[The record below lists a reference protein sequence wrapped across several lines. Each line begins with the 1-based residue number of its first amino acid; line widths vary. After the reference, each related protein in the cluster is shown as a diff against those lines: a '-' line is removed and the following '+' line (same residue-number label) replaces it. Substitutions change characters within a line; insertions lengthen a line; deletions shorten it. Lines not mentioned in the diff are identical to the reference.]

1 MNELRVFNNPCTE
14 LPTAYQKDP
23 DAWLGYFYILEYGRW
38 VKIGSTKNP
47 IERYSSLKRTA
58 EKYGSATLG
67 RIGISKPH
75 TNYKESEQIL
85 HKRFYQYR
93 ISGSELF
100 DVSFDTI
107 LSELSHVSLLY
118 KDETQKLEAETDA
131 FTEFAKDMVLN
142 GPRNCSTD
150 VFKNSELDISVRVI
164 HNEDG
169 SISINAEDVA
179 LGFGWFKLEKKNGK
193 EYQSIR
199 WDRIN
204 GFSAE
209 CGFDHKWSKTD
220 YIPEPL
226 FYRLGMKANNE
237 RAEKFQ
243 NWLSFEVLPAIR
255 KTGSYSVNQNQKP
268 QPQPQSNLEQTLANA
283 LLAAQHIISYRDQ
296 QLAELQGLIPA
307 GSQPVQIKEPEQ
319 LVQIQELEPPKE
331 PDPPKEPEPPEPA
344 AEPKRTYRQR
354 SILATCTQ
362 ICVKEQILDIAA
374 MNVARQLHCSQN
386 EAIGLI
392 VRYWMWNVKVMDSN
406 GNVPYTS
413 REEVADV
420 LIRGKCDAYT
430 AEEAVDAL
438 ISTKL
443 ISKENGMLQ
452 AADWMRWQ
460 GMITNAEKLRVQN
473 NRRQREYRRR
483 QKDKST
489 MEA

>member
-1 MNELRVFNNPCTE
+1 MNGAVT
-14 LPTAYQKDP
+14 
-23 DAWLGYFYILEYGRW
+23 
-38 VKIGSTKNP
+38 
-47 IERYSSLKRTA
+47 
-58 EKYGSATLG
+58 
-67 RIGISKPH
+67 
-75 TNYKESEQIL
+75 
-85 HKRFYQYR
+85 
-93 ISGSELF
+93 
-100 DVSFDTI
+100 
-107 LSELSHVSLLY
+107 
-118 KDETQKLEAETDA
+118 
-131 FTEFAKDMVLN
+131 
-142 GPRNCSTD
+142 
-150 VFKNSELDISVRVI
+150 VFKNQEFGQIRSLMIEGEPWFV
-164 HNEDG
+164 G
-169 SISINAEDVA
+169 KDVA
-179 LGFGWFKLEKKNGK
+179 QALGYSNTADAVKKHVVGEDKQHFNLRNLQTLKMSNYGATIINESGLYSLILSSKLPAAQKFK
-193 EYQSIR
+193 R
-199 WDRIN
+199 WVTN
-204 GFSAE
+204 
-209 CGFDHKWSKTD
+209 
-220 YIPEPL
+220 
-226 FYRLGMKANNE
+226 
-237 RAEKFQ
+237 
-243 NWLSFEVLPAIR
+243 EVLPAIR
-255 KTGSYSVNQNQKP
+255 KTGSYSVNQK
-268 QPQPQSNLEQTLANA
+268 PQSNLEQTLANA

>member
-1 MNELRVFNNPCTE
+1 MTGAVT
-14 LPTAYQKDP
+14 
-23 DAWLGYFYILEYGRW
+23 
-38 VKIGSTKNP
+38 
-47 IERYSSLKRTA
+47 
-58 EKYGSATLG
+58 
-67 RIGISKPH
+67 
-75 TNYKESEQIL
+75 
-85 HKRFYQYR
+85 
-93 ISGSELF
+93 
-100 DVSFDTI
+100 
-107 LSELSHVSLLY
+107 
-118 KDETQKLEAETDA
+118 
-131 FTEFAKDMVLN
+131 
-142 GPRNCSTD
+142 
-150 VFKNSELDISVRVI
+150 VFKNQEFGQIRSLMIKGEPWFVGKDV
-164 HNEDG
+164 
-169 SISINAEDVA
+169 AVA
-179 LGFGWFKLEKKNGK
+179 LGYVKSENAVRAHVDDDDKTTTLIQGINSNYKNKAVIINESGLYSLILSSKLPAAQKFK
-193 EYQSIR
+193 R
-199 WDRIN
+199 WVT
-204 GFSAE
+204 S
-209 CGFDHKWSKTD
+209 
-220 YIPEPL
+220 
-226 FYRLGMKANNE
+226 
-237 RAEKFQ
+237 
-243 NWLSFEVLPAIR
+243 EVLPAIR

-483 QKDKST
+483 QKNKST

>member
-1 MNELRVFNNPCTE
+1 MNGAVT
-14 LPTAYQKDP
+14 
-23 DAWLGYFYILEYGRW
+23 
-38 VKIGSTKNP
+38 
-47 IERYSSLKRTA
+47 
-58 EKYGSATLG
+58 
-67 RIGISKPH
+67 
-75 TNYKESEQIL
+75 
-85 HKRFYQYR
+85 
-93 ISGSELF
+93 
-100 DVSFDTI
+100 
-107 LSELSHVSLLY
+107 
-118 KDETQKLEAETDA
+118 
-131 FTEFAKDMVLN
+131 
-142 GPRNCSTD
+142 
-150 VFKNSELDISVRVI
+150 VFKNQEFGQIRSLMIEGEPWFV
-164 HNEDG
+164 G
-169 SISINAEDVA
+169 KDVA
-179 LGFGWFKLEKKNGK
+179 QALGYSNTADAVKKHVVGEDKQHFNLRNLQTLKMYNYGATIINESGLYSLILSSKLPAAQKFK
-193 EYQSIR
+193 R
-199 WDRIN
+199 WVTN
-204 GFSAE
+204 
-209 CGFDHKWSKTD
+209 
-220 YIPEPL
+220 
-226 FYRLGMKANNE
+226 
-237 RAEKFQ
+237 
-243 NWLSFEVLPAIR
+243 EVLPAIR
-255 KTGSYSVNQNQKP
+255 KTGSYSVNQNQK
-268 QPQPQSNLEQTLANA
+268 PQSNLEQTLANA

-296 QLAELQGLIPA
+296 QLAELQGLIPE

-331 PDPPKEPEPPEPA
+331 PDPPKQPEPPEPA
-344 AEPKRTYRQR
+344 AEAKRTYRQR

-406 GNVPYTS
+406 GNVPHTS

-483 QKDKST
+483 QKDKNT

>member
-1 MNELRVFNNPCTE
+1 MNGAVT
-14 LPTAYQKDP
+14 
-23 DAWLGYFYILEYGRW
+23 
-38 VKIGSTKNP
+38 
-47 IERYSSLKRTA
+47 
-58 EKYGSATLG
+58 
-67 RIGISKPH
+67 
-75 TNYKESEQIL
+75 
-85 HKRFYQYR
+85 
-93 ISGSELF
+93 
-100 DVSFDTI
+100 
-107 LSELSHVSLLY
+107 
-118 KDETQKLEAETDA
+118 
-131 FTEFAKDMVLN
+131 
-142 GPRNCSTD
+142 
-150 VFKNSELDISVRVI
+150 VFKNQEFGQIRSLMIEGEPWFV
-164 HNEDG
+164 G
-169 SISINAEDVA
+169 KDVA
-179 LGFGWFKLEKKNGK
+179 QALGYSNTADAVKKHVVGEDKQHFNLRNLQTLKMSNYGATIINESGLYSLILSSKLPAAQKFK
-193 EYQSIR
+193 R
-199 WDRIN
+199 WVT
-204 GFSAE
+204 S
-209 CGFDHKWSKTD
+209 
-220 YIPEPL
+220 
-226 FYRLGMKANNE
+226 
-237 RAEKFQ
+237 
-243 NWLSFEVLPAIR
+243 EVLPAIR
-255 KTGSYSVNQNQKP
+255 KTGSYSVNQK
-268 QPQPQSNLEQTLANA
+268 PQSNLEQTLANA

-319 LVQIQELEPPKE
+319 LVQIQEPEPQKE
-331 PDPPKEPEPPEPA
+331 PDPPKEPEPA

>member
-1 MNELRVFNNPCTE
+1 MNGAVT
-14 LPTAYQKDP
+14 
-23 DAWLGYFYILEYGRW
+23 
-38 VKIGSTKNP
+38 
-47 IERYSSLKRTA
+47 
-58 EKYGSATLG
+58 
-67 RIGISKPH
+67 
-75 TNYKESEQIL
+75 
-85 HKRFYQYR
+85 
-93 ISGSELF
+93 
-100 DVSFDTI
+100 
-107 LSELSHVSLLY
+107 
-118 KDETQKLEAETDA
+118 
-131 FTEFAKDMVLN
+131 
-142 GPRNCSTD
+142 
-150 VFKNSELDISVRVI
+150 VFKNQEFGQIRSLMIGDEPWFVGIDVASTLGYGNTRDALSRHV
-164 HNEDG
+164 D
-169 SISINAEDVA
+169 AEDKRLVKFGEIPTLNTA
-179 LGFGWFKLEKKNGK
+179 SPRGF
-193 EYQSIR
+193 YI
-199 WDRIN
+199 IN
-204 GFSAE
+204 ESGLYSLILFSR
-209 CGFDHKWSKTD
+209 
-220 YIPEPL
+220 IPEAQK
-226 FYRLGMKANNE
+226 YKRWVTN
-237 RAEKFQ
+237 
-243 NWLSFEVLPAIR
+243 EVLPAIR

-406 GNVPYTS
+406 GNVPHTS

-483 QKDKST
+483 QKDKNT

>member
-1 MNELRVFNNPCTE
+1 MLLIAGSCIRIETAGGRQNMTIINE
-14 LPTAYQKDP
+14 
-23 DAWLGYFYILEYGRW
+23 
-38 VKIGSTKNP
+38 
-47 IERYSSLKRTA
+47 
-58 EKYGSATLG
+58 
-67 RIGISKPH
+67 
-75 TNYKESEQIL
+75 
-85 HKRFYQYR
+85 
-93 ISGSELF
+93 SGLY
-100 DVSFDTI
+100 
-107 LSELSHVSLLY
+107 SLLFQMQP
-118 KDETQKLEAETDA
+118 QKASGVSQNDLLVDA
-131 FTEFAKDMVLN
+131 RIEKLKK
-142 GPRNCSTD
+142 
-150 VFKNSELDISVRVI
+150 FKHWVT
-164 HNEDG
+164 
-169 SISINAEDVA
+169 A
-179 LGFGWFKLEKKNGK
+179 
-193 EYQSIR
+193 
-199 WDRIN
+199 
-204 GFSAE
+204 
-209 CGFDHKWSKTD
+209 
-220 YIPEPL
+220 
-226 FYRLGMKANNE
+226 
-237 RAEKFQ
+237 
-243 NWLSFEVLPAIR
+243 EVLPAIR
-255 KTGSYSVNQNQKP
+255 KTGSYSVNQKP

-319 LVQIQELEPPKE
+319 PVQIQESE
-331 PDPPKEPEPPEPA
+331 PPKEPEPPEPA

-354 SILATCTQ
+354 SITAPCTQ

-443 ISKENGMLQ
+443 IKEENGMLQ

>member
-1 MNELRVFNNPCTE
+1 MNGAVT
-14 LPTAYQKDP
+14 
-23 DAWLGYFYILEYGRW
+23 
-38 VKIGSTKNP
+38 
-47 IERYSSLKRTA
+47 
-58 EKYGSATLG
+58 
-67 RIGISKPH
+67 
-75 TNYKESEQIL
+75 
-85 HKRFYQYR
+85 
-93 ISGSELF
+93 
-100 DVSFDTI
+100 
-107 LSELSHVSLLY
+107 
-118 KDETQKLEAETDA
+118 
-131 FTEFAKDMVLN
+131 
-142 GPRNCSTD
+142 
-150 VFKNSELDISVRVI
+150 VFKNQEFGQIRSLMI
-164 HNEDG
+164 EDEPWFVG
-169 SISINAEDVA
+169 KDVA
-179 LGFGWFKLEKKNGK
+179 EILGYANASKALADHVDDEDKLNNASLSSLGQRGGWLINESGLYSLVLSSKLPDARRFK
-193 EYQSIR
+193 R
-199 WDRIN
+199 WVTN
-204 GFSAE
+204 
-209 CGFDHKWSKTD
+209 
-220 YIPEPL
+220 
-226 FYRLGMKANNE
+226 
-237 RAEKFQ
+237 
-243 NWLSFEVLPAIR
+243 EVLPAIR
-255 KTGSYSVNQNQKP
+255 KTGSYSVNQK
-268 QPQPQSNLEQTLANA
+268 PQSNLEQTLANA

-307 GSQPVQIKEPEQ
+307 GSQPVQIKESEQ
-319 LVQIQELEPPKE
+319 PVQIQEPEPQKE

-406 GNVPYTS
+406 GNVPHTS

>member
-1 MNELRVFNNPCTE
+1 MNGAVT
-14 LPTAYQKDP
+14 
-23 DAWLGYFYILEYGRW
+23 
-38 VKIGSTKNP
+38 
-47 IERYSSLKRTA
+47 
-58 EKYGSATLG
+58 
-67 RIGISKPH
+67 
-75 TNYKESEQIL
+75 
-85 HKRFYQYR
+85 
-93 ISGSELF
+93 
-100 DVSFDTI
+100 
-107 LSELSHVSLLY
+107 
-118 KDETQKLEAETDA
+118 
-131 FTEFAKDMVLN
+131 
-142 GPRNCSTD
+142 
-150 VFKNSELDISVRVI
+150 VFKNQEFGQIRSLMIKGEPWFV
-164 HNEDG
+164 G
-169 SISINAEDVA
+169 KDVA
-179 LGFGWFKLEKKNGK
+179 EILGYTNASKALADHVDDEDKLNNASLSSLGQRGGWLINESGLYSLVLSSKLPDARKFK
-193 EYQSIR
+193 R
-199 WDRIN
+199 WVTN
-204 GFSAE
+204 
-209 CGFDHKWSKTD
+209 
-220 YIPEPL
+220 
-226 FYRLGMKANNE
+226 
-237 RAEKFQ
+237 
-243 NWLSFEVLPAIR
+243 EVLPAIR
-255 KTGSYSVNQNQKP
+255 KTGSYSVNQNQK
-268 QPQPQSNLEQTLANA
+268 PQSNLEQTLANA

-331 PDPPKEPEPPEPA
+331 PDPPKQPEPPEPA
-344 AEPKRTYRQR
+344 AEAKRTYRQR

-406 GNVPYTS
+406 GNVPHTS

-483 QKDKST
+483 QKDKNT

>member
-1 MNELRVFNNPCTE
+1 MNGAVT
-14 LPTAYQKDP
+14 
-23 DAWLGYFYILEYGRW
+23 
-38 VKIGSTKNP
+38 
-47 IERYSSLKRTA
+47 
-58 EKYGSATLG
+58 
-67 RIGISKPH
+67 
-75 TNYKESEQIL
+75 
-85 HKRFYQYR
+85 
-93 ISGSELF
+93 
-100 DVSFDTI
+100 
-107 LSELSHVSLLY
+107 
-118 KDETQKLEAETDA
+118 
-131 FTEFAKDMVLN
+131 
-142 GPRNCSTD
+142 
-150 VFKNSELDISVRVI
+150 VFKNQEFGQIRSLMIEDEPWFVGKDVCEIFGDTNYRRSLMNVDDCDKCTSQIKTAGGRQNMTI
-164 HNEDG
+164 INESGLYTLLFQMQPQKAKGVSQNVHPSNKQIEKLPKGMSQNDLLADAR
-169 SISINAEDVA
+169 IEK
-179 LGFGWFKLEKKNGK
+179 LKKFKH
-193 EYQSIR
+193 
-199 WDRIN
+199 WVT
-204 GFSAE
+204 A
-209 CGFDHKWSKTD
+209 
-220 YIPEPL
+220 
-226 FYRLGMKANNE
+226 
-237 RAEKFQ
+237 
-243 NWLSFEVLPAIR
+243 EVLPAIR

-483 QKDKST
+483 QKNKST

>member
-1 MNELRVFNNPCTE
+1 MNGAVT
-14 LPTAYQKDP
+14 
-23 DAWLGYFYILEYGRW
+23 
-38 VKIGSTKNP
+38 
-47 IERYSSLKRTA
+47 
-58 EKYGSATLG
+58 
-67 RIGISKPH
+67 
-75 TNYKESEQIL
+75 
-85 HKRFYQYR
+85 
-93 ISGSELF
+93 
-100 DVSFDTI
+100 
-107 LSELSHVSLLY
+107 
-118 KDETQKLEAETDA
+118 
-131 FTEFAKDMVLN
+131 
-142 GPRNCSTD
+142 
-150 VFKNSELDISVRVI
+150 VFKNQEFGQIRSLMIEGEPWFV
-164 HNEDG
+164 G
-169 SISINAEDVA
+169 KDVA
-179 LGFGWFKLEKKNGK
+179 QALGYSNTADAVKKHVVGEDKQHFNLRNLQTLKMSNYGATIINESGLYSLILSSKLPAAQKFK
-193 EYQSIR
+193 R
-199 WDRIN
+199 WVTN
-204 GFSAE
+204 
-209 CGFDHKWSKTD
+209 
-220 YIPEPL
+220 
-226 FYRLGMKANNE
+226 
-237 RAEKFQ
+237 
-243 NWLSFEVLPAIR
+243 EVLPAIR
-255 KTGSYSVNQNQKP
+255 KTGSYLVNQNQK
-268 QPQPQSNLEQTLANA
+268 PQSNLEQTLANA

-319 LVQIQELEPPKE
+319 LVQIQELELPKE
-331 PDPPKEPEPPEPA
+331 PDPPKQPEPPEPA
-344 AEPKRTYRQR
+344 AEAKRTYRQR

-443 ISKENGMLQ
+443 IKEENGMLQ

>member
-1 MNELRVFNNPCTE
+1 MNGAVT
-14 LPTAYQKDP
+14 
-23 DAWLGYFYILEYGRW
+23 
-38 VKIGSTKNP
+38 
-47 IERYSSLKRTA
+47 
-58 EKYGSATLG
+58 
-67 RIGISKPH
+67 
-75 TNYKESEQIL
+75 
-85 HKRFYQYR
+85 
-93 ISGSELF
+93 
-100 DVSFDTI
+100 
-107 LSELSHVSLLY
+107 
-118 KDETQKLEAETDA
+118 
-131 FTEFAKDMVLN
+131 
-142 GPRNCSTD
+142 
-150 VFKNSELDISVRVI
+150 VFKNQEFGQIRSLMIEGEPWFV
-164 HNEDG
+164 G
-169 SISINAEDVA
+169 KDVA
-179 LGFGWFKLEKKNGK
+179 QALGYSNTADAVKKHVVGEDKQHFNLRNLQTLKMSNYGATIINESGLYSLILSSKLPAAQKFK
-193 EYQSIR
+193 R
-199 WDRIN
+199 WVTN
-204 GFSAE
+204 
-209 CGFDHKWSKTD
+209 
-220 YIPEPL
+220 
-226 FYRLGMKANNE
+226 
-237 RAEKFQ
+237 
-243 NWLSFEVLPAIR
+243 EVLPAIR
-255 KTGSYSVNQNQKP
+255 KTGSYSVNQK
-268 QPQPQSNLEQTLANA
+268 PQSNLEQTLANA

-319 LVQIQELEPPKE
+319 PAQIQEPEPQKE

-344 AEPKRTYRQR
+344 AEAKRTYRQR

>member
-1 MNELRVFNNPCTE
+1 MNGAVT
-14 LPTAYQKDP
+14 
-23 DAWLGYFYILEYGRW
+23 
-38 VKIGSTKNP
+38 
-47 IERYSSLKRTA
+47 
-58 EKYGSATLG
+58 
-67 RIGISKPH
+67 
-75 TNYKESEQIL
+75 
-85 HKRFYQYR
+85 
-93 ISGSELF
+93 
-100 DVSFDTI
+100 
-107 LSELSHVSLLY
+107 
-118 KDETQKLEAETDA
+118 
-131 FTEFAKDMVLN
+131 
-142 GPRNCSTD
+142 
-150 VFKNSELDISVRVI
+150 VFKNQEFGQIRSLMIEGEPWFV
-164 HNEDG
+164 G
-169 SISINAEDVA
+169 KDVA
-179 LGFGWFKLEKKNGK
+179 QELGYSNTADAVKKHVVGEDKQHFNLRNLQTLKMSNYGATIINESGLYSLILSSKLPAAQKFK
-193 EYQSIR
+193 R
-199 WDRIN
+199 WVTN
-204 GFSAE
+204 
-209 CGFDHKWSKTD
+209 
-220 YIPEPL
+220 
-226 FYRLGMKANNE
+226 
-237 RAEKFQ
+237 
-243 NWLSFEVLPAIR
+243 EVLPAIR
-255 KTGSYSVNQNQKP
+255 KTGSYSVNQK
-268 QPQPQSNLEQTLANA
+268 PQSNLEQTLANA

>member
-1 MNELRVFNNPCTE
+1 MNGAVT
-14 LPTAYQKDP
+14 
-23 DAWLGYFYILEYGRW
+23 
-38 VKIGSTKNP
+38 
-47 IERYSSLKRTA
+47 
-58 EKYGSATLG
+58 
-67 RIGISKPH
+67 
-75 TNYKESEQIL
+75 
-85 HKRFYQYR
+85 
-93 ISGSELF
+93 
-100 DVSFDTI
+100 
-107 LSELSHVSLLY
+107 
-118 KDETQKLEAETDA
+118 
-131 FTEFAKDMVLN
+131 
-142 GPRNCSTD
+142 
-150 VFKNSELDISVRVI
+150 VFKNQEFGQIRSLMI
-164 HNEDG
+164 EDEPWFVG
-169 SISINAEDVA
+169 KDVA
-179 LGFGWFKLEKKNGK
+179 EILGYANASKALADHVDDEDKLNNASLSSLGQRGGWLINESGLYSLVLSSKLPDARKFK
-193 EYQSIR
+193 R
-199 WDRIN
+199 WVTN
-204 GFSAE
+204 
-209 CGFDHKWSKTD
+209 
-220 YIPEPL
+220 
-226 FYRLGMKANNE
+226 
-237 RAEKFQ
+237 
-243 NWLSFEVLPAIR
+243 EVLPAIC
-255 KTGSYSVNQNQKP
+255 KTRSYSVNQNQKP

-319 LVQIQELEPPKE
+319 PVQIQEPEPQKE

-354 SILATCTQ
+354 SILTTCTQ

-452 AADWMRWQ
+452 AEDWLKWQ
-460 GMITNAEKLRVQN
+460 AMIISAKKLREDN
-473 NRRQREYRRR
+473 NQRQRDYRRR
-483 QKDKST
+483 QKDKNA
-489 MEA
+489 MDG